1 VTRTTVRRVFLLPLW
16 AALLLSRGAM
26 AAPPAKLSKIDGGL
40 AVSLDLPA
48 EQQLLLSLLATA
60 DGKAV
65 HAEFAYW
72 SGTKLERASYT
83 LTVAEDKPAPPPSLI
98 EAFTAEPETIK
109 RGEATTLTWSCPRA
123 KTVTINGAAAATA
136 GKQVL
141 TPQTTTTYT
150 LAASDGPKTE
160 TAQRTVTVSDT
171 PPPPPPPPAAKW
183 KFVVLVESHTLDN
196 LPQAQRTMLASLT
209 LREKVRASGHQWIG
223 QYDPDSL
230 AESKEFS
237 PYLDASKGKVPCVAA
252 ASLNV
257 EKPTVKDITV
267 TPLPA
272 DEAGLLKLLEGK

>member
-1 VTRTTVRRVFLLPLW
+1 MKRTTFCRVFLLSLW
-16 AALLLSRGAM
+16 AALLLPRGAM

-60 DGKAV
+60 DGKAA

-83 LTVAEDKPAPPPSLI
+83 LTVVEDKPSPPPSLI
-98 EAFTAEPETIK
+98 EAFTAEPAAIK
-109 RGEATTLTWSCPRA
+109 RGESATLAWSCPRA
-123 KTVTINGAAAATA
+123 KTVTINGAAVAPA
-136 GKQVL
+136 GKQIL

-196 LPQAQRTMLASLT
+196 LPQPTKAWLASLVT
-209 LREKVRASGHQWIG
+209 REKVQKAGHQWIG

-230 AESKEFS
+230 SSAAEFK
-237 PYLDASKGKVPCVAA
+237 PYLAAAAGKIPCVAA
-252 ASLNV
+252 VQLDVA
-257 EKPTVKDITV
+257 KPDAKDVVIH
-267 TPLPA
+267 PLPA